1 MEFSGKSVIVTGAAT
16 GIGRACVIQFLKQGA
31 FVAAIDLN
39 SEKLAELKEEL
50 CEYKENLLC
59 LNCDISDEQNVNKT
73 AEIILSQLGKV
84 DVLVNNAAIWRYF
97 SPFSETTTE
106 VWKNFLNINI
116 LGTVYFTKA
125 VIDSMLKNGFGRII
139 NVASVAGV
147 YGNAEMTAYSATKG
161 AIISLT
167 KALAKEVADKGITVN
182 STSPGSV
189 GSLSPEH
196 SEDIEHFEDTEMSFT
211 GRTGTLKENA
221 DLICFLASDKAAY
234 INGQNIQIDGC
245 RKKM

>member
-31 FVAAIDLN
+31 FVSAIDLN
-39 SEKLAELKEEL
+39 IQKLEQLKQDLSEFKDKLFCFE
-50 CEYKENLLC
+50 
-59 LNCDISDEQNVNKT
+59 CDISDENSVNQTVEK
-73 AEIILSQLGKV
+73 IISQQSKV
-84 DVLVNNAAIWRYF
+84 DVLVNNAAIWRY
-97 SPFSETTTE
+97 SAPFCETDSS
-106 VWKNFLNINI
+106 VWKNFLNVNV

-125 VIDSMLKNGFGRII
+125 VINNMLQNKYGRII
-139 NVASVAGV
+139 NLASVAGV

-161 AIISLT
+161 AIIAFT

-221 DLICFLASDKAAY
+221 DLICFLASENAAY